1 MDLGSHK
8 TTDNIALNKAFT
20 VAMGDA
26 AHVVQ
31 CDYLGLVSGRK
42 EPDKLSMAG
51 FTVRRSEFVNAPV
64 INELPLTLECE
75 LIRADGGKYF
85 GRIVNTVADE
95 SILNPEGKIDLSK
108 FHPITY
114 DTSTMGYYALG
125 ERVGQAFSDGKR
137 LI

>member
-1 MDLGSHK
+1 MDLGSQK

-42 EPDKLSMAG
+42 EPDKLSRAG

-85 GRIVNTVADE
+85 GRIVNAVADE
-95 SILNPEGKIDLSK
+95 SILNSDGKIDLSK
-108 FHPITY
+108 FNPITY
-114 DTSTMGYYALG
+114 VTSTMG
-125 ERVGQAFSDGKR
+125 
-137 LI
+137 